1 MHFPGIFSCR
11 LWLPLF
17 TGWQLMGSSVNA
29 AVIHVPQTPSIYEL
43 WIFRDPVPLQID
55 INQDGTP
62 DAGLFKDL
70 GIGMLSYGE
79 TAVFGRLKGGYL
91 PGLNTRDILVTA
103 FEKDQLIGAESAMGS
118 LTSEFWA
125 YNSETPDDL
134 TYFQLASGVPSNIA
148 SYGGTFFGKR
158 AYLGMRIELAPGE
171 FHYGWVDIANT
182 LAKPWNYEIRGWAWE
197 SEPNKAIL
205 AGAVPEPSGLCLI
218 IIGACGSLLRRR
230 RVATN

>member
-1 MHFPGIFSCR
+1 MHLPAILSCR
-11 LWLPLF
+11 LWLFPLAV
-17 TGWQLMGSSVNA
+17 GQLICGSAEA
-29 AVIHVPQTPSIYEL
+29 AVIHVPAAPPIYEM

-55 INQDGTP
+55 INQDGTA
-62 DAGLFKDL
+62 DVGLYKDL

-91 PGLNTRDILVTA
+91 PGLNTRNLLVTA
-103 FEKDQLIGAESAMGS
+103 FASGQQIGAESAMSS
-118 LTSEFWA
+118 LTNEFWA

-134 TYFQLASGVPSNIA
+134 TYFQLASGVPSNPA
-148 SYGGTFFGKR
+148 TYGGTFFGRR

-205 AGAVPEPSGLCLI
+205 AGAVPEPSSLI
-218 IIGACGSLLRRR
+218 LVAAGACGLLVRRR
-230 RVATN
+230 RVTVG